1 MMLREKSTTITG
13 AEAAAFNGLIE
24 YNYPERAASR
34 ISVFD
39 IGKVGVE
46 AYLRSLTA
54 EPVSAPS
61 ADVAEPAT
69 VDTAPT
75 QPEIEPTGAIE
86 IIIEPAAPE
95 TAEPETTDKT
105 RTASTLGRIA
115 TAPLRAASWVNRM
128 HYVGVATV
136 IGKLPGKLT
145 KQELL
150 ARDQARQEKF
160 AVQEGDNF
168 LTRSRKLLGRNALR
182 AAAWM
187 PTLAMGTLGAS
198 SIFRPLVG
206 EAHEVLSTVEVPMA
220 NGAVSRPLS
229 PVDVPS
235 AAVPAPHPAPMP
247 LDAIAP
253 APRPSFTDLPD
264 VKHKIDW
271 QPPHKPDVWA
281 PHPTPSEKP
290 APAPSGGDV
299 VIPVGGAT
307 DPSGDMVAAT
317 LDPNKSRIIRMS
329 YPAEMGP
336 FVGTTPT
343 NVSQAEG
350 VRNIIDLVKQHP
362 GAKIT
367 LKGFSEGSF
376 VTNEAARQLADMG
389 IHVNVVNAGDGN
401 GAAGILNHPL
411 AQTFQGPINSFG
423 IYKAPPVPGS
433 TELLSGR
440 DAWAATAGD
449 DIGRLIDK
457 FTKIP
462 VDHRIPGDNEI
473 PVQIFTKD
481 GVTYKVFDE
490 PVALPEG
497 AVDVTPGGSP
507 VPLPVVPVE
516 RVPVPTPIDQPILD
530 QVPVDA
536 PAPNDELA
544 PVIPFPVPPAPDQEL
559 APAA

>member
-1 MMLREKSTTITG
+1 MMLREMSTTIAPT
-13 AEAAAFNGLIE
+13 EAAAFDSIVRHE
-24 YNYPERAASR
+24 YSERALQH
-34 ISVFD
+34 ISIFD
-39 IGKVGVE
+39 IGKIGVD
-46 AYLRSLTA
+46 AYLRSLI
-54 EPVSAPS
+54 
-61 ADVAEPAT
+61 DEPAPISHTEVVKSDNADT
-69 VDTAPT
+69 VPS
-75 QPEIEPTGAIE
+75 QPETMPTGTVE
-86 IIIEPAAPE
+86 IIIEPASEEAE
-95 TAEPETTDKT
+95 TAAEDKPRTTN
-105 RTASTLGRIA
+105 ALGRIA
-115 TAPLRAASWVNRM
+115 TAPLRAASWANRM

-150 ARDQARQEKF
+150 ARDQARQEKY
-160 AVQEGDNF
+160 AAKEGDSL

-187 PTLAMGTLGAS
+187 PTIAMGVLGTS
-198 SIFRPLVG
+198 SMWRPLLPELMMHDVSSPWT
-206 EAHEVLSTVEVPMA
+206 E
-220 NGAVSRPLS
+220 GAVSKPLTAADA
-229 PVDVPS
+229 PV
-235 AAVPAPHPAPMP
+235 AAMLPPAPLPEPYVAPQ
-247 LDAIAP
+247 
-253 APRPSFTDLPD
+253 PSFVDLPD

-271 QPPHKPDVWA
+271 QPPQKPVVST
-281 PHPTPSEKP
+281 PHPTPLEKP
-290 APAPSGGDV
+290 APAPRSGDV

-307 DPSGDMVAAT
+307 DPNGDMVAAT
-317 LDPNKSRIIRMS
+317 LDPNKARIIRMN

-350 VRNIIDLVKQHP
+350 VQNIIDLVKQHP

-411 AQTFQGPINSFG
+411 AEMVQPMLNSFG
-423 IYKAPPVPGS
+423 IPKTPPVAGS

-440 DAWAATAGD
+440 DAWASTAGD
-449 DIGRLIDK
+449 DPGRLLDK

-473 PVQIFTKD
+473 PIQMFTKD

-490 PVALPEG
+490 PVALPVG
-497 AVDVTPGGSP
+497 AVDITPGGSP
-507 VPLPVVPVE
+507 VPLPP
-516 RVPVPTPIDQPILD
+516 PPIDQPPIPAPIGQPVLPD
-530 QVPVDA
+530 QAPVDI
-536 PAPNDELA
+536 PA
-544 PVIPFPVPPAPDQEL
+544 PVIPFPTPPVPDQEL